1 MGCSVLIQVRYLL
14 RAWNGEHFSNRIRWS
29 YRSRSDSICA
39 SWKPKS
45 PAGRLY
51 ARTKEVSKVANCD
64 MDKTLC
70 IASAVLSKAG
80 DRLVPVR
87 RRVQDDAFCNAVSGA
102 VVQFARARQTKCFA
116 PEWAIVNYVEKKLS
130 KNDQLIFAA
139 DVILKY

>member
-1 MGCSVLIQVRYLL
+1 
-14 RAWNGEHFSNRIRWS
+14 
-29 YRSRSDSICA
+29 
-39 SWKPKS
+39 
-45 PAGRLY
+45 
-51 ARTKEVSKVANCD
+51 

-116 PEWAIVNYVEKKLS
+116 PEWAIVDYVEKKLS
-130 KNDQLIFAA
+130 KSDAGGTKNDQLIFAA